1 MSLIIG
7 ACTADLHFAAFEP
20 KKQYQILKSQF
31 VDVIAGYPK
40 LDFILVCGDIYDRK
54 LMGNSDGLLY
64 AANLIEDIVNV
75 AREKGSTVILV
86 HGTFSHDADQ
96 LKNFY
101 HYMSD
106 STVDVRVITTIQFID
121 VKGTRM
127 LIIPELYGV
136 EESFYQDMLHYQG
149 YYDYCFLH
157 GTFEGSVYGD
167 KPIGNGRLFTM
178 RDFDMCKGFM
188 VGGHVHT
195 PGCHKGYFY
204 YTGCPY
210 RWKFGEEEDKGFLT
224 TVLDTETNS
233 HYVNFNKIESFRYIT
248 IDYTEALKDPK
259 GAIEYI
265 NALQA
270 REGIDFLKVKFKVPV
285 TGSDKV
291 VLQNYYK
298 HSGITFVEFLDVM
311 EERKMEDKAN
321 GVMNSD
327 YDFILDSQLSDMDK
341 FVRFVN
347 MKEGSEYI
355 TVERLTE
362 ILNEQI

>member
-1 MSLIIG
+1 MLVVG
-7 ACTADLHFAAFEP
+7 ACIADLHFGAFDP
-20 KKQYQILKSQF
+20 KKQYQILKEQF
-31 VDVIAGYPK
+31 IDVIAGYPK

-54 LMGNSDGLLY
+54 FMGNSDALLY
-64 AANLIEDIVNV
+64 AANIVEDIVNV
-75 AREKGSTVILV
+75 ARMKGSTVILV

-106 STVDVRVITTIQFID
+106 PTVDVRVITSIQFID

-127 LIIPELYGV
+127 LVIPELYGV
-136 EESFYQDMLHYQG
+136 PEEYYDDMLHYKG

-204 YTGCPY
+204 YTGSPY

-224 TVLDTETNS
+224 TLYDTETCS

-248 IDYTEALKDPK
+248 IEWKEAVKDPK
-259 GAIEYI
+259 LTIEYI
-265 NALQA
+265 NRLQK
-270 REGIDFLKVKFKVPV
+270 EQGIDFLRVKFNVPV
-285 TGSDKV
+285 NGSDKV
-291 VLQNYYK
+291 IIQNYYK
-298 HSGITFVEFLDVM
+298 HNSNTTVNFLDVM
-311 EERKMEDKAN
+311 EERKLEDKAN
-321 GVMNSD
+321 GVLNSD
-327 YDFILDSQLSDMDK
+327 YDFILDNQLSDIEK

-347 MKEGSEYI
+347 MKEGSEFI
-355 TVERLTE
+355 TIDKLRE
-362 ILNEQI
+362 ILDEQI